1 MIYTPDFESP
11 GPFRRAR
18 RGSKQICSP
27 KPVQVDEQEGVPTNA
42 PRPVPARLVPCS
54 PCRAEPALKY
64 ILKCLIWHVQ
74 VKLLEAMLSHK
85 KMSDITGRHCEIF
98 SIPETYSKGT
108 THLSMTTVYRKN
120 Y

>member
-27 KPVQVDEQEGVPTNA
+27 NPVQVDEQEGVPTNA

-54 PCRAEPALKY
+54 PCRAEPALKN

-74 VKLLEAMLSHK
+74 VKLLEAMLSDK
-85 KMSDITGRHCEIF
+85 KMSDKVRHFLRILVF
-98 SIPETYSKGT
+98 SPTFRGT
-108 THLSMTTVYRKN
+108 SMN
-120 Y
+120 PQ